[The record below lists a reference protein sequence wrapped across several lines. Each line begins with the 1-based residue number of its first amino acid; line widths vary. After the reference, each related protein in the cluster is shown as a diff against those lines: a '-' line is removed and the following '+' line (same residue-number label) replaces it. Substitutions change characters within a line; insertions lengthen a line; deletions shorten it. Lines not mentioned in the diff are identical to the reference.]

1 MKFLLRSFAFVL
13 VALVT
18 CLQASADLVI
28 TAREVDSDVVFTAIG
43 FLDTTDLAPQV
54 TSSVTSGDYYDWGS
68 SFVVRGIGS
77 GSFGYWDIEH
87 TRNSSSSP
95 SNQNFLT
102 GMDTGDSFGIYTDGT
117 FNGGN
122 GRTLL
127 YAKDGYIN
135 GSSINGTTT
144 LTNQSFT
151 SLDLVVGETLTWNW
165 GTANPDS
172 LTFTVSDVAAV
183 PEPSSIAMI
192 SLAGLAAMVRRRRLR

>member
-18 CLQASADLVI
+18 CLQANADLVI

-43 FLDTTDLAPQV
+43 FLDTTDLAPQD
-54 TSSVTSGDYYDWGS
+54 TSSVTSGDYYDWS
-68 SFVVRGIGS
+68 SNFVVRGIGS
-77 GSFGYWDIEH
+77 GNFGYWDIEH
-87 TRNSSSSP
+87 TMNSSSSP

-102 GMDTGDSFGIYTDGT
+102 GMDTGDSFGIFADGAA
-117 FNGGN
+117 NGGN

-192 SLAGLAAMVRRRRLR
+192 SLAGLAMVRRRRLR